1 MEENLDH
8 NFVWEKAQP
17 ELKEG
22 VTDMSYGLW
31 IKDLQPVCIMSD
43 MLILQAG
50 NEIMLD
56 TLKNLYADQ
65 ISTAISHASGM
76 ALRPLFITE
85 ADRPRYEQMMAEKKR
100 SREAILD
107 PRYTFDTFVTGGSNN
122 IAYAAAKAV
131 AAQPARAFNP
141 LYIYGDVGLG
151 KTHLMH
157 AIGNQIKQDDPSARI
172 VYVTSETFTNELI
185 QSIQENT
192 NAQFRNKYRS
202 VDVLMVDDVQ
212 FIAGKNST
220 QEEFFNTFNTLH
232 SSGRQIVISS
242 DKPPKEIPA
251 LEERLRSRFE
261 GGLITD
267 VQAPDYETRM
277 AILKKKAE
285 QENIDVDPRVLSLI
299 ATRANAN
306 IRQLEGAFTRV
317 VAFSRL
323 QRTPITIG
331 LADAALKD
339 IIDDVTERRVTVQM
353 VQQAVAD
360 FYNVSVESMTSSRR
374 TSDVTYP
381 RQVAMY
387 LSREMTDLS
396 LKVIG
401 EQFGGRN
408 YSTIISAY
416 NKIEDDM
423 KFDPDLSKIFRDL
436 KKRIK
441 GS

>member
-408 YSTIISAY
+408 YSTIISAC

-423 KFDPDLSKIFRDL
+423 QFDPDLSKIFRDL

>member
-85 ADRPRYEQMMAEKKR
+85 ADRPRYEQLMAEKKR

-423 KFDPDLSKIFRDL
+423 QFDPDLSKIFRDL

>member
-251 LEERLRSRFE
+251 LEERLRSRFV

-408 YSTIISAY
+408 YSTIISAC